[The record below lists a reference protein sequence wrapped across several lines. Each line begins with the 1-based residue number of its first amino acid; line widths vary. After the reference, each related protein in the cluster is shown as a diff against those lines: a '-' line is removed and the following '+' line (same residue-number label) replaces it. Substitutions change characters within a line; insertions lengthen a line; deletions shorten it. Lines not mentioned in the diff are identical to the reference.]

1 MDRTIR
7 LLSFGLLLLMLAPQ
21 MGHGQEQRPA
31 ALAAGRAD
39 VLTGFNQNFSMMP
52 YLSPTM
58 CDNIRQLRPRLLRYP
73 GGTVTH
79 SWDWRRGVIT
89 SRKSRVSHPI
99 DEVKKLADYTGAKF
113 VFVLDVLN
121 KSVEDQIQMLA
132 SIEQLGVEVAFI
144 EMGNELYAQNEEYV
158 AAFPSGKDY
167 ALRVNSWIPELR
179 KRFPKAK
186 IAALLLGR
194 KVRKGNERMYSWN
207 RQVVDAT
214 FNGVDA
220 YIYHIYINPNS
231 TFEQEKSEFV
241 EVTQN
246 AKTGSKELW
255 ITEYG
260 SNQDRANPTYYV
272 ELEALSNFVESFPN
286 VTIALNHQLVG
297 GTKNK
302 LTEDGSRLVE
312 EGQLFLRRAQR

>member
-7 LLSFGLLLLMLAPQ
+7 LLSFVLLLLILLPQ
-21 MGHGQEQRPA
+21 MGHGQDQRPA
-31 ALAAGRAD
+31 ALAAGRTD

-79 SWDWRRGVIT
+79 SWDWRRGIIT
-89 SRKSRVSHPI
+89 SRKSRVYHPI

-132 SIEQLGVEVAFI
+132 SIEQLGVEIAFI
-144 EMGNELYAQNEEYV
+144 EMGNELYSQNEEYV

-220 YIYHIYINPNS
+220 YTYHIYINPNS

-246 AKTGSKELW
+246 AKTGRKELW